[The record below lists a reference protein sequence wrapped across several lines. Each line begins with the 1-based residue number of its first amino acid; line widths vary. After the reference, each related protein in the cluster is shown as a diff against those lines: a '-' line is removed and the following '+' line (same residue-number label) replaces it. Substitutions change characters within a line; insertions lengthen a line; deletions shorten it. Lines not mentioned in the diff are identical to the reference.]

1 MNILLINHYAGST
14 RHGMEF
20 RPFYLAREW
29 VRAGHR
35 VQIVAASFSHIRARQ
50 PEFDGAALDEQIE
63 GIDYRWLYTPAYTG
77 NGAGRVKNML
87 AFMAALWRDGPRLAR
102 EFQPDVVI
110 ASSTYPM
117 DIWPARRIAK
127 LSQARLVYEVHDLW
141 PLSPMELGGLSR
153 WHPFIVWVQLAEDYA
168 YRHADKVVSM
178 LPKAMQYMCSRG
190 MAVQKFAYVP
200 NGVDTEEWAQ
210 PGELPPPLK
219 ETLTALHAKGLPLVG
234 YAGTHGLSNALDVLL
249 DAAAHLKGRAEIVM
263 VGTGPD
269 RDALLARVAAE
280 GLTNVTMLP
289 AISKHAVPR
298 FLDEVDIA
306 YIGWHPN
313 PLYRFGISPNKL
325 MDYMMAGK
333 PVVHAVSAGNDPVA
347 EAGCGLT
354 VPPGDP
360 AAVAEAILT
369 LAALPA
375 AQRQQLGSAGK
386 TFILKNQTYPLLAAR
401 FLAAATEPGALS
413 SIPKPQRRTSH
424 VEDPTV

>member
-50 PEFDGAALDEQIE
+50 PEFEGATLDEQIE
-63 GIDYRWLYTPAYTG
+63 GIDYHWLRTPAYTG
-77 NGAGRVKNML
+77 NGLCRVKNML
-87 AFMAALWRDGPRLAR
+87 AFMAGLWRGGPRLAR
-102 EFQPDVVI
+102 EFHPDVVI

-117 DIWPARRIAK
+117 DIWPARRIAR

-190 MAVQKFAYVP
+190 MAAQKFAYVP
-200 NGVDTEEWAQ
+200 NGVDEEEWAN
-210 PGELPPPLK
+210 PADLPPQVKRSLDV
-219 ETLTALHAKGLPLVG
+219 LRAKGLPLVG

-249 DAAAHLKGRAEIVM
+249 DAASQLKGQAEVVI

-269 RDALLARVAAE
+269 REALLARVTNE
-280 GLTNVTMLP
+280 ELSNVTMLP
-289 AISKHAVPR
+289 AIPKQSIPR
-298 FLDEVDIA
+298 FLDDVDIA

-333 PVVHAVSAGNDPVA
+333 PVVHSVSAGNDPVA
-347 EAGCGLT
+347 EAGCGFT
-354 VPPGDP
+354 VPPGDA
-360 AAVAEAILT
+360 AAVAQAILK
-369 LAALPA
+369 LSAMSE
-375 AQRQQLGSAGK
+375 AQRKLLGAAGK
-386 TFILKNQTYPLLAAR
+386 AFILKNQTYPRLAAN
-401 FLAAATEPGALS
+401 FLAATAKSGAS
-413 SIPKPQRRTSH
+413 KAGAPR
-424 VEDPTV
+424 

>member
-50 PEFDGAALDEQIE
+50 PEFEGATLDEQIE
-63 GIDYRWLYTPAYTG
+63 GIDYHWLRTPAYTG
-77 NGAGRVKNML
+77 NGLCRVKNML
-87 AFMAALWRDGPRLAR
+87 AFMAGLWRGGPRLAR
-102 EFQPDVVI
+102 EFHPDVVI

-117 DIWPARRIAK
+117 DIWPARRIAR

-190 MAVQKFAYVP
+190 MAAQKFAYVP
-200 NGVDTEEWAQ
+200 NGVDEEEWAN
-210 PGELPPPLK
+210 PADLPPQVKRSLDV
-219 ETLTALHAKGLPLVG
+219 LRAKGLPLVG

-249 DAAAHLKGRAEIVM
+249 DAASQLKGQAEVVI

-269 RDALLARVAAE
+269 REALLARVANE
-280 GLTNVTMLP
+280 ELSNVTMLP
-289 AISKHAVPR
+289 AIPKQSIPR
-298 FLDEVDIA
+298 FLDDVDIA

-333 PVVHAVSAGNDPVA
+333 PVVHSVSAGNDPVA
-347 EAGCGLT
+347 EAGCGFT
-354 VPPGDP
+354 VPPGDA
-360 AAVAEAILT
+360 AAVAQAILK
-369 LAALPA
+369 LSAMSE
-375 AQRQQLGSAGK
+375 AQRKLLGAAGK
-386 TFILKNQTYPLLAAR
+386 AFILKNQTYP
-401 FLAAATEPGALS
+401 FLAANFLAATAKSGAIS
-413 SIPKPQRRTSH
+413 
-424 VEDPTV
+424 

>member
-63 GIDYRWLYTPAYTG
+63 GIDYRWLRTPAYTG

-102 EFQPDVVI
+102 EFRPDVVI

-190 MAVQKFAYVP
+190 MAAQKFSYVP

-210 PGELPPPLK
+210 PGDLPPSLK
-219 ETLTALHAKGLPLVG
+219 ETLAALRAKGLPLVG

-249 DAAAHLKGRAEIVM
+249 DAAAHLQGRAEIVM

-269 RDALLARVAAE
+269 RDALLARAAAE

-354 VPPGDP
+354 VPPGDA
-360 AAVAEAILT
+360 AAVADAILT

-386 TFILKNQTYPLLAAR
+386 AFILKNQTYPFLAAR

-413 SIPKPQRRTSH
+413 FIPTTQRRTSH
-424 VEDPTV
+424 VEDPTL

>member
-50 PEFDGAALDEQIE
+50 PEFEGATLDEQIE
-63 GIDYRWLYTPAYTG
+63 GIDYHWLRTPAYTG
-77 NGAGRVKNML
+77 NGLCRVKNML
-87 AFMAALWRDGPRLAR
+87 AFMAGLWRGGPRLAR
-102 EFQPDVVI
+102 EFHPDVVI

-117 DIWPARRIAK
+117 DIWPARRIAR

-190 MAVQKFAYVP
+190 MAAQKFAYVP
-200 NGVDTEEWAQ
+200 NGVDEEEWAN
-210 PGELPPPLK
+210 PADLPPQVKRSLDV
-219 ETLTALHAKGLPLVG
+219 LRAKGLPLVG

-249 DAAAHLKGRAEIVM
+249 DAASQLKGQAEVVI

-269 RDALLARVAAE
+269 REALLARVANE
-280 GLTNVTMLP
+280 ELSNVTMLP
-289 AISKHAVPR
+289 AIPKQSIPR
-298 FLDEVDIA
+298 FLDDVDIA

-333 PVVHAVSAGNDPVA
+333 PVVHSVSAGNDPVA
-347 EAGCGLT
+347 EAGCGFT
-354 VPPGDP
+354 VPPGDA
-360 AAVAEAILT
+360 AAVAQAILK
-369 LAALPA
+369 LSAMSE
-375 AQRQQLGSAGK
+375 AQRKLLGAAGK
-386 TFILKNQTYPLLAAR
+386 AFILKNQTYP
-401 FLAAATEPGALS
+401 FLAANFLAATAKS
-413 SIPKPQRRTSH
+413 RAIS
-424 VEDPTV
+424 

>member
-50 PEFDGAALDEQIE
+50 PEFEGATLDEQIE
-63 GIDYRWLYTPAYTG
+63 GIDYRWLRTPTYTG
-77 NGAGRVKNML
+77 NGSGRVKNML
-87 AFMAALWRDGPRLAR
+87 AFMATLWRDGPHLAR
-102 EFQPDVVI
+102 EFCPDVVI

-117 DIWPARRIAK
+117 DIWPARKIAK
-127 LSQARLVYEVHDLW
+127 LSRARLVYEVHDLW

-178 LPKAMQYMCSRG
+178 LPKALPYMCSRG
-190 MAVQKFAYVP
+190 MAAHKFAYVP
-200 NGVDTEEWAQ
+200 NGVDEEEWAQ
-210 PGELPPPLK
+210 PADLPQQAK
-219 ETLTALHAKGLPLVG
+219 ETLIALRANGLPLVG

-249 DAAAHLKGRAEIVM
+249 NAACQLKGKAEVVI

-269 RDALLARVAAE
+269 REALLARVANE
-280 GLTNVTMLP
+280 GLSNVTMLP
-289 AISKHAVPR
+289 AIPKQSVPR
-298 FLDEVDIA
+298 FLDGVDIA

-333 PVVHAVSAGNDPVA
+333 PVVHSVSAGNDPVA
-347 EAGCGLT
+347 EAGCGFT
-354 VPPGDP
+354 VPPGDA
-360 AAVAEAILT
+360 AAVAQAILK
-369 LAALPA
+369 LSAMSE
-375 AQRQQLGSAGK
+375 AQRKLLGAAGK
-386 TFILKNQTYPLLAAR
+386 AFILKNQTYP
-401 FLAAATEPGALS
+401 FLAANFLAATAKSGAIS
-413 SIPKPQRRTSH
+413 
-424 VEDPTV
+424 

>member
-35 VQIVAASFSHIRARQ
+35 VQIVAASFSHLRARQ
-50 PEFDGAALDEQIE
+50 PELDGAVLEERIE
-63 GIDYRWLYTPAYTG
+63 GIDYRWLVTPGYMG

-87 AFMAALWRDGPRLAR
+87 AFMWALWRDSPRLAR
-102 EFQPDVVI
+102 EFKPDVVI

-117 DIWPARRIAK
+117 DIWPARRIAR

-153 WHPFIVWVQLAEDYA
+153 WHPFIIWVQIAEDYA

-178 LPKAMQYMCSRG
+178 LPKARQYMCSRG
-190 MAVQKFAYVP
+190 MAPQNFTYVP
-200 NGVDTEEWAQ
+200 NGVDEEEWAQ
-210 PGELPPPLK
+210 PAELPQPVK
-219 ETLTALHAKGLPLVG
+219 ATLDALRAKGLPLVG

-249 DAAAHLKGRAEIVM
+249 DAASQLKGKAEVVI

-269 RDALLARVAAE
+269 REALLARVANE
-280 GLTNVTMLP
+280 DLSNVTMLP
-289 AISKHAVPR
+289 AIPKQSVPR
-298 FLDEVDIA
+298 FLDGVDIA

-333 PVVHAVSAGNDPVA
+333 PVVHSVSAGNDPVA
-347 EAGCGLT
+347 EAGCGFT
-354 VPPGDP
+354 VPPGDA
-360 AAVAEAILT
+360 AAVAQAILK
-369 LAALPA
+369 LAAMSD
-375 AQRQQLGSAGK
+375 AQRKLMGAAGK
-386 TFILKNQTYPLLAAR
+386 RFILKNQTYPRLAAN
-401 FLAAATEPGALS
+401 FLAATAKSGAS
-413 SIPKPQRRTSH
+413 KAGAPR
-424 VEDPTV
+424 

>member
-50 PEFDGAALDEQIE
+50 PELDGAVLEEQIE
-63 GIDYRWLYTPAYTG
+63 GIDYRWLVTPGYKG

-87 AFMAALWRDGPRLAR
+87 AFMWALWRDSPRLAR
-102 EFQPDVVI
+102 EFKPDVVI

-117 DIWPARRIAK
+117 DIWPARRIAR
-127 LSQARLVYEVHDLW
+127 LSKARLVYEVHDLW

-153 WHPFIVWVQLAEDYA
+153 WHPFIIWVQMAEDYA

-178 LPKAMQYMCSRG
+178 LPKAGQYMCSRG
-190 MAVQKFAYVP
+190 MAPQKFTYVP
-200 NGVDTEEWAQ
+200 NGVDEQEWAQ
-210 PGELPPPLK
+210 PADLPQPVKAALD
-219 ETLTALHAKGLPLVG
+219 TLRAKGLPLVG

-249 DAAAHLKGRAEIVM
+249 DAASQLKGKAEVVI

-269 RDALLARVAAE
+269 RDALLARVANE
-280 GLTNVTMLP
+280 DLSNVTMLP
-289 AISKHAVPR
+289 AIPKQSVPR
-298 FLDEVDIA
+298 FLDGVDIA

-333 PVVHAVSAGNDPVA
+333 PVVHSVSAGNDPVA
-347 EAGCGLT
+347 EAGCGFT
-354 VPPGDP
+354 VPPGDA
-360 AAVAEAILT
+360 AAVAQAILK
-369 LAALPA
+369 LAAMSD
-375 AQRQQLGSAGK
+375 AQRKLLGAAGK
-386 TFILKNQTYPLLAAR
+386 RFILKNQTYPRLAAN
-401 FLAAATEPGALS
+401 FLAATARSAS
-413 SIPKPQRRTSH
+413 VS
-424 VEDPTV
+424 

>member
-50 PEFDGAALDEQIE
+50 PELDGAVLEEQIE
-63 GIDYRWLYTPAYTG
+63 GIDYRWLVTPGYKG

-87 AFMAALWRDGPRLAR
+87 AFMWALWRDSPRLAR
-102 EFQPDVVI
+102 EFKPDVVI

-117 DIWPARRIAK
+117 DIWPARRIAR

-153 WHPFIVWVQLAEDYA
+153 WHPFIIWVQMAEDYA

-178 LPKAMQYMCSRG
+178 LPKARQYMCSRG
-190 MAVQKFAYVP
+190 MAPQKFTYVP
-200 NGVDTEEWAQ
+200 NGVDEQEWAR
-210 PGELPPPLK
+210 PAELPQPVK
-219 ETLTALHAKGLPLVG
+219 AALDALRAKGLPLVG

-249 DAAAHLKGRAEIVM
+249 DAASQLKGKAEVVI

-269 RDALLARVAAE
+269 RDALLARVANE
-280 GLTNVTMLP
+280 DLSNVTMLP
-289 AISKHAVPR
+289 AIPKQSVPS
-298 FLDEVDIA
+298 FLDGVDIA

-333 PVVHAVSAGNDPVA
+333 PVVHSVSAGNDPVA
-347 EAGCGLT
+347 EAGCGFT
-354 VPPGDP
+354 VPPGDA
-360 AAVAEAILT
+360 AAVAQAILK
-369 LAALPA
+369 LAAMPD
-375 AQRQQLGSAGK
+375 AQRKLLGAAGK
-386 TFILKNQTYPLLAAR
+386 RFILKNQTYPRLAAN
-401 FLAAATEPGALS
+401 FLAATARSAS
-413 SIPKPQRRTSH
+413 VS
-424 VEDPTV
+424 

>member
-50 PEFDGAALDEQIE
+50 PEFEGATLDEQIE
-63 GIDYRWLYTPAYTG
+63 GIDYHWLRTPAYTG
-77 NGAGRVKNML
+77 NGLCRVKNML
-87 AFMAALWRDGPRLAR
+87 AFMAGLWRGGPRLAR
-102 EFQPDVVI
+102 EFHPDVVI

-117 DIWPARRIAK
+117 DIWPARRIAR

-190 MAVQKFAYVP
+190 MAAQKFAYVP
-200 NGVDTEEWAQ
+200 NGVDEEEWAN
-210 PGELPPPLK
+210 PADLPPQVKRSLDV
-219 ETLTALHAKGLPLVG
+219 LRAKGLPLVG

-249 DAAAHLKGRAEIVM
+249 DAASQLKGQAEVVI

-269 RDALLARVAAE
+269 REALLARVTNE
-280 GLTNVTMLP
+280 ELSNVTMLP
-289 AISKHAVPR
+289 AIPKQSIPR
-298 FLDEVDIA
+298 FLDDVDIA

-333 PVVHAVSAGNDPVA
+333 PVVHSVSAGNDPVA
-347 EAGCGLT
+347 EAGCGFT
-354 VPPGDP
+354 VPPGDA
-360 AAVAEAILT
+360 AAVAQAILK
-369 LAALPA
+369 LSAMSE
-375 AQRQQLGSAGK
+375 AQRKLLGAAGK
-386 TFILKNQTYPLLAAR
+386 AFILKNQTYP
-401 FLAAATEPGALS
+401 FLAANFLAATAKSGAIS
-413 SIPKPQRRTSH
+413 
-424 VEDPTV
+424 

>member
-50 PEFDGAALDEQIE
+50 PEFEGATLDEQIE
-63 GIDYRWLYTPAYTG
+63 GIDYHWLRTPAYTG
-77 NGAGRVKNML
+77 NGLCRVKNML
-87 AFMAALWRDGPRLAR
+87 AFMAGLWRGGPRLAR
-102 EFQPDVVI
+102 EFHPDVVI

-117 DIWPARRIAK
+117 DIWPARRIAR

-190 MAVQKFAYVP
+190 MAAQKFAYVP
-200 NGVDTEEWAQ
+200 NGVDEEEWAN
-210 PGELPPPLK
+210 PADLPPQVKRSLDI
-219 ETLTALHAKGLPLVG
+219 LRAKGLPLVG

-249 DAAAHLKGRAEIVM
+249 DAASQLKGQAEVVI

-269 RDALLARVAAE
+269 REALLARVTNE
-280 GLTNVTMLP
+280 ELSNVTMLP
-289 AISKHAVPR
+289 AIPKQSIPR
-298 FLDEVDIA
+298 FLDDVDIA

-333 PVVHAVSAGNDPVA
+333 PVVHSVSAGNDPVA
-347 EAGCGLT
+347 EAGCGFT
-354 VPPGDP
+354 VPPGDA
-360 AAVAEAILT
+360 AAVAQAILK
-369 LAALPA
+369 LSAMSE
-375 AQRQQLGSAGK
+375 AQRKLLGAAGK
-386 TFILKNQTYPLLAAR
+386 AFILKNQTYP
-401 FLAAATEPGALS
+401 FLAANFLAATAKSGAIS
-413 SIPKPQRRTSH
+413 
-424 VEDPTV
+424 

>member
-63 GIDYRWLYTPAYTG
+63 GIDYRWLRTPAYTG

-102 EFQPDVVI
+102 EFRPDVVI

-168 YRHADKVVSM
+168 YRHADKVVSI
-178 LPKAMQYMCSRG
+178 PRNGRSR
-190 MAVQKFAYVP
+190 
-200 NGVDTEEWAQ
+200 
-210 PGELPPPLK
+210 
-219 ETLTALHAKGLPLVG
+219 
-234 YAGTHGLSNALDVLL
+234 
-249 DAAAHLKGRAEIVM
+249 EIC
-263 VGTGPD
+263 
-269 RDALLARVAAE
+269 RHR
-280 GLTNVTMLP
+280 
-289 AISKHAVPR
+289 
-298 FLDEVDIA
+298 
-306 YIGWHPN
+306 
-313 PLYRFGISPNKL
+313 
-325 MDYMMAGK
+325 
-333 PVVHAVSAGNDPVA
+333 
-347 EAGCGLT
+347 
-354 VPPGDP
+354 
-360 AAVAEAILT
+360 
-369 LAALPA
+369 
-375 AQRQQLGSAGK
+375 
-386 TFILKNQTYPLLAAR
+386 
-401 FLAAATEPGALS
+401 
-413 SIPKPQRRTSH
+413 
-424 VEDPTV
+424 

>member
-50 PEFDGAALDEQIE
+50 PELDGAVLEEQIE
-63 GIDYRWLYTPAYTG
+63 GIDYRWLVTPGYMG

-87 AFMAALWRDGPRLAR
+87 AFMWALWRDSPRLAR
-102 EFQPDVVI
+102 EFKPDVVI

-117 DIWPARRIAK
+117 DIWPARRIAR

-153 WHPFIVWVQLAEDYA
+153 WHPFIIWVQMAEDYA

-178 LPKAMQYMCSRG
+178 LPKARQYMCSRG
-190 MAVQKFAYVP
+190 MAPQKFTYVP
-200 NGVDTEEWAQ
+200 NGVDEEEWARPADLPQ
-210 PGELPPPLK
+210 PVK
-219 ETLTALHAKGLPLVG
+219 ATLDALHAKGLPLVG

-249 DAAAHLKGRAEIVM
+249 DAASQLKGKAEVVI

-269 RDALLARVAAE
+269 RDALLARVANE
-280 GLTNVTMLP
+280 DLSNVTMLP
-289 AISKHAVPR
+289 AIPKQSVPR
-298 FLDEVDIA
+298 FLDDVDIA

-333 PVVHAVSAGNDPVA
+333 PVVHSVSAGNDPVA
-347 EAGCGLT
+347 EAGCGFT
-354 VPPGDP
+354 VPPGDA
-360 AAVAEAILT
+360 AAVAQAILK
-369 LAALPA
+369 LAAMSD
-375 AQRQQLGSAGK
+375 AQRKLLGAAGK
-386 TFILKNQTYPLLAAR
+386 RFILKNQTYPRLAAN
-401 FLAAATEPGALS
+401 FLAATAGSGAIS
-413 SIPKPQRRTSH
+413 
-424 VEDPTV
+424 

>member
-50 PEFDGAALDEQIE
+50 PELDGAVLEERIE
-63 GIDYRWLYTPAYTG
+63 GIDYRWLVTPGYMG

-87 AFMAALWRDGPRLAR
+87 AFMWALWRDSPRLAR
-102 EFQPDVVI
+102 EFKPDVVI

-117 DIWPARRIAK
+117 DIWPARRIAR

-153 WHPFIVWVQLAEDYA
+153 WHPFIIWVQIAEDYA

-178 LPKAMQYMCSRG
+178 LPKARQYMCSRG
-190 MAVQKFAYVP
+190 MAPQNFTYVP
-200 NGVDTEEWAQ
+200 NGVDEEEWAQ
-210 PGELPPPLK
+210 PAELPQPVK
-219 ETLTALHAKGLPLVG
+219 ATLDALRAKGLPLVG

-249 DAAAHLKGRAEIVM
+249 DAASQLKGKAEVVI

-269 RDALLARVAAE
+269 REALLARVANE
-280 GLTNVTMLP
+280 DLSNVTMLP
-289 AISKHAVPR
+289 AIPKQSVPR
-298 FLDEVDIA
+298 FLDGVDIA

-333 PVVHAVSAGNDPVA
+333 PVVHSVSAGNDPVA
-347 EAGCGLT
+347 EAGCGFT
-354 VPPGDP
+354 VPPGDA
-360 AAVAEAILT
+360 AAVAQAILK
-369 LAALPA
+369 LAAMSD
-375 AQRQQLGSAGK
+375 AQRKLMGAAGK
-386 TFILKNQTYPLLAAR
+386 RFILKNQTYPRLAAN
-401 FLAAATEPGALS
+401 FLAATAKSGAS
-413 SIPKPQRRTSH
+413 KAGAPR
-424 VEDPTV
+424 